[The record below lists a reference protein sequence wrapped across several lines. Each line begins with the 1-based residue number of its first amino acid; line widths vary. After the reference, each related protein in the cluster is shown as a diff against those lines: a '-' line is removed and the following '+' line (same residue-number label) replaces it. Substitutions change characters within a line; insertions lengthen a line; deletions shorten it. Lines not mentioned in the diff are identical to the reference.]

1 MLLTYFAGNHQ
12 IKTTIKVC
20 HSLGISVPQL
30 ENVILN
36 YIVSEVQYFRIQ
48 KLKCSQKYILI
59 LIRDL
64 EHTHMHTLCN
74 GRHIF
79 KKQRLITFLTLL
91 ANPKS
96 LFLPLDTLS
105 STHICNLCFQISNK
119 ILSETLKKNPNN
131 VFKLFT

>member
-20 HSLGISVPQL
+20 HSLGLSIPQL

-36 YIVSEVQYFRIQ
+36 YIISEVQHFRIQ

-64 EHTHMHTLCN
+64 EHTC
-74 GRHIF
+74 
-79 KKQRLITFLTLL
+79 
-91 ANPKS
+91 
-96 LFLPLDTLS
+96 
-105 STHICNLCFQISNK
+105 THFAMVGTYLRSK
-119 ILSETLKKNPNN
+119 D
-131 VFKLFT
+131 